1 MPILLEGIYDGK
13 KLYRELR
20 HLGLRKH
27 DVKEVFVANG
37 KTLIYLKD
45 DSLSAVYP
53 ELQPSPEEER
63 EIKAVHSY
71 VERFKY
77 LIDLERLAEIEFQEE
92 EIRRLSGKE
101 RELLGRAILDLKG
114 TKAGTKFHL
123 HLVRFWRE
131 KPIETEISTGDV
143 VLVSKG
149 NPLKSD
155 LLGTVVRITEKTI
168 TVAFDNR
175 PPNWVYKK
183 GVRIDLYVNDVTFK
197 RMEENLEELRHA
209 TGRQRELRNK
219 IIGLTSP
226 EPVAEAVEFEPADS
240 RLNETQ
246 RRAVSLAL
254 GAPDFFLIH
263 GPPGT
268 GKTSTITEL
277 IVQLVKEG
285 KKVIATADSNV
296 AADNILLNLSK
307 YPELKLVRIGHPA
320 RVLEE
325 LERFSIY
332 ALFEE
337 HEKSS
342 KIKEGWERVKE
353 LIEKRDQ
360 FTKPTP
366 ALRRGMSDEE
376 IVYFGRKGKSFRGVP
391 KKVMRSMANWILANY
406 EIDVRIKALK
416 EMEAI
421 VYREI
426 IADAD
431 VVIST
436 NSMVKS
442 ELLEGFHFDVAVI
455 DEGSQQVEPSTLI
468 PIMRA
473 DKFYIAGDHK
483 QLPPTVVS
491 EEAKELERTLFER
504 LIEEHGE
511 LSTMLTVQ
519 YRMNEKIMDFPSRH
533 FYGGKLVA
541 APEVKGHT
549 LADLGVKEPEKFKEV
564 LDPREPLAFLDTS
577 KINAYEFQ
585 PKGSTSYEN
594 YEEAKLAVELAHLLH
609 RMGLDKRDIGIIT
622 PYAAQV
628 KLIKQ
633 LLIEKEL
640 KVEVNS
646 VDGFQGREKETIII
660 SFVRSNDEGEIGFLK
675 DLRRL
680 NVAIT
685 RPRRKLIAIGN
696 SKTLS
701 SHPTYREFIDYV
713 KERGRFYSLKG

>member
-1 MPILLEGIYDGK
+1 MPILLNGVFEGK
-13 KLYRELR
+13 RLNRELK

-27 DVKEVFVANG
+27 DISKVYVANG
-37 KTLIYLKD
+37 QTLVYLKD
-45 DSLSAVYP
+45 ESLCRLFEGMVP
-53 ELQPSPEEER
+53 DEETVR
-63 EIKAVHSY
+63 EIVTVHNY
-71 VERFKY
+71 VEKFKL
-77 LIDLERLAEIEFQEE
+77 LIDVERLAEIEAQEE
-92 EIRRLSGKE
+92 EIRKLSGRE
-101 RELLGRAILDLKG
+101 RELLGRAVLDLKG

-131 KPIETEISTGDV
+131 KPIETEIAVGDV

-155 LLGTVVRITEKTI
+155 LLGTVTRVTEKTI
-168 TVAFDNR
+168 TVAFENR
-175 PPNWVYKK
+175 PPNWVYRK
-183 GVRIDLYVNDVTFK
+183 GVRVDLYINDVTFK

-209 TGRQRELRNK
+209 VGRQREIRN
-219 IIGLTSP
+219 IILGLKEP
-226 EPVAEAVEFEPADS
+226 EPAEEVEFELVDK

-246 RRAVSLAL
+246 VKAVKRAL
-254 GAPDFFLIH
+254 GAKDFYLIH

-268 GKTSTITEL
+268 GKTSTLTEL
-277 IVQLVKEG
+277 IVQLVKQG
-285 KKVIATADSNV
+285 KKVLATADSNI

-325 LERFSIY
+325 LERYSIF

-337 HEKSS
+337 HEKAA
-342 KIKEGWERVKE
+342 KVREGWDRVRE

-360 FTKPTP
+360 YKKPVP
-366 ALRRGMSDEE
+366 QLRRGMSDDE

-391 KKVMRSMANWILANY
+391 KKTLRSMANWILTNY

-416 EMEAI
+416 EMESI
-421 VYREI
+421 IFREI
-426 IADAD
+426 ITEAD
-431 VVIST
+431 VVVST

-483 QLPPTVVS
+483 QLPPTVMS
-491 EEAKELERTLFER
+491 EEAKELERTLFEK
-504 LIEEHGE
+504 LINGHPEF
-511 LSTMLTVQ
+511 STMLEVQ
-519 YRMNEKIMDFPSRH
+519 YRMNEKIMEFPNRE
-533 FYGGKLVA
+533 FYGGKLKA
-541 APEVKGHT
+541 AESVREHT
-549 LADLGVKEPEKFKEV
+549 LADFNLEEPERFKEV

-577 KINAYEFQ
+577 SINAFEFQ
-585 PKGSTSYEN
+585 PEGSTSYEN
-594 YEEAKLAVELAHLLH
+594 YEEAKLAVEIAQELH
-609 RMGLDKRDIGIIT
+609 RIGLESKDIGIIT

-633 LLIEKEL
+633 LLLERNF

-646 VDGFQGREKETIII
+646 VDGFQGREKEAIII
-660 SFVRSNDEGEIGFLK
+660 SFVRSNEEGEVGFLK

-685 RPRRKLIAIGN
+685 RARRKLICIGN
-696 SKTLS
+696 AETLKKS
-701 SHPTYREFIDYV
+701 C
-713 KERGRFYSLKG
+713 L

>member
-1 MPILLEGIYDGK
+1 MPILLDGIYDGK
-13 KLYRELR
+13 KLQRELK
-20 HLGLRKH
+20 HLGLRKG
-27 DVKEVFVANG
+27 DVRETCIANG

-45 DSLSAVYP
+45 ESLCQIY
-53 ELQPSPEEER
+53 EDFIPSEEEAK
-63 EIKAVHSY
+63 EICTVHRY
-71 VERFKY
+71 VEKFKY
-77 LIDLERLAEIEFQEE
+77 LIDVERLAEIEAQEA
-92 EIRRLSGKE
+92 EIRRLSGRE

-131 KPIETEISTGDV
+131 KPIETEISTGDI
-143 VLVSKG
+143 VLVSRG

-175 PPNWVYKK
+175 PPRWVYKK

-209 TGRQRELRNK
+209 TGRQRELRNA
-219 IIGLTSP
+219 ILGLREP
-226 EPVAEAVEFEPADS
+226 EKGEPVDFEPADK

-246 RRAVSLAL
+246 LSAVRKAL
-254 GAPDFFLIH
+254 GSPDFYLFH

-277 IVQLVKEG
+277 IVQLVKQG
-285 KKVIATADSNV
+285 KKVLATADSNI

-332 ALFEE
+332 ALYEE
-337 HEKSS
+337 HEKAQ
-342 KIKEGWERVKE
+342 KVKEGWEKVRE

-366 ALRRGMSDEE
+366 QLRRGMSDDE

-391 KKVMRSMANWILANY
+391 KKVMRSMAEWILANY

-416 EMEAI
+416 EMETLI
-421 VYREI
+421 LREI
-426 IADAD
+426 ITEAN

-442 ELLEGFHFDVAVI
+442 ELLQDFHFDVAVI

-473 DKFYIAGDHK
+473 DRFFIAGDHK

-504 LIEEHGE
+504 LIESHPE
-511 LSTMLTVQ
+511 LSSMLRVQ
-519 YRMNEKIMDFPSRH
+519 YRMNEKIMEFPNRE
-533 FYGGKLVA
+533 FYDGKLVA
-541 APEVKGHT
+541 APEVKDHT
-549 LADLGVKEPEKFKEV
+549 LADFNLEPPRKFTEV
-564 LDPREPLAFLDTS
+564 LEPSLPIGFIDTS
-577 KINAYEFQ
+577 NINAYEFQ
-585 PKGSTSYEN
+585 PEGSTSYEN
-594 YEEAKLAVELAHLLH
+594 YEEAKIAVEVAAELH

-633 LLIEKEL
+633 LLLEKEL

-646 VDGFQGREKETIII
+646 VDGFQGREKEAIIV

-685 RPRRKLIAIGN
+685 RPRRKLILIGN
-696 SKTLS
+696 TKTLS
-701 SHPTYREFIDYV
+701 SHPVYKRFIDYV
-713 KERGRFYSLKG
+713 KNAGEVLALEG